1 MRYCL
6 MLYSNAEDNDLQRR
20 DAIIVKIVFYDQKL
34 KKKKKS
40 ETIIECRQSL
50 HFKLLL
56 PRVIK
61 LVHPS

>member
-56 PRVIK
+56 PQVIK

>member
-34 KKKKKS
+34 KKKKS